1 MIYNYFLEK
10 IILPFGD
17 MLTGSS
23 FMKELKTLRK
33 QDSMSEKEL
42 ALLQKKKLKSILAYA
57 VEHSP
62 YYGKYKEKQ
71 DNDPVI
77 FLKRFPVLDKTTL
90 RKETD
95 ALLTTDK
102 STLIKQSSSGSSGVQ
117 TTVYFDKQEQSI
129 QRAYQIRWWEW
140 AGYRMGDPILQ
151 TGITPKRGRLKK
163 IKDLLFRTYYLP
175 AFSHTEENVIEAL
188 SWASRQKEPVLAG
201 YASSLY
207 VIAKIA
213 KKHHIH
219 IKFKTAISWGDKLF
233 EHYRD
238 TIEEVFGCNVHE
250 TYASSEGFMI
260 AAQKD
265 VPYMYLMTANVY
277 VEIVDDEGNEVADG
291 ELGHVLVTKLDSFT
305 MPMIRYKIGDLA
317 IKLPRSEYPKN
328 RNYAYPLLK
337 KVIGRDTDLIKTYT
351 GKYMVVHSF
360 TGIIEHYPELKQYT
374 VIQKDLEGI
383 TIQYIPDDNFKS
395 SILDKIKSEIL
406 SYLEEDGF
414 YIYFEKVDYIA
425 PTPSGKP
432 QIIQSFLNRA

>member
-10 IILPFGD
+10 VILPVGD
-17 MLTGSS
+17 MVNNSS
-23 FMKELKTLRK
+23 FVKELKVLRQ
-33 QDSMSEKEL
+33 QDSMKEEEL
-42 ALLQKKKLKSILAYA
+42 ICLQKRKLKNILDYA
-57 VEHSP
+57 VEYAP
-62 YYGKYKEKQ
+62 YYKKYKEKFD
-71 DNDPVI
+71 DNPLI
-77 FLKRFPVLDKTTL
+77 FLKQFPILEKDTL
-90 RKETD
+90 RKEID
-95 ALLTTDK
+95 NLLTKDK
-102 STLIKQSSSGSSGVQ
+102 TTLIKQSSSGSSGIQ
-117 TTVYFDKQEQSI
+117 TIVYFDRKEQSI

-140 AGYRMGDPILQ
+140 ARYRIGNPILQ
-151 TGITPKRGRLKK
+151 TGITPKRGILKK
-163 IKDLLFRTYYLP
+163 IKDILFRTYYLP
-175 AFSHTEENVIEAL
+175 AFSHTEENVLEAL
-188 SWASRQKEPVLAG
+188 DWASKQKEPVLAG

-207 VIAKIA
+207 VIAQIA
-213 KKHHIH
+213 KKYNKHIR
-219 IKFKTAISWGDKLF
+219 FKTAISWGDKMF
-233 EHYRD
+233 EHYKS
-238 TIEEVFGCNVHE
+238 TIEEVFSCKVHE

-265 VPYMYLMTANVY
+265 VPYMYIMTSNVY
-277 VEIVDDEGNEVADG
+277 IEIVDDEGNEVADG

-414 YIYFEKVDYIA
+414 YIHFEKVDYIA